1 MLSILRVFP
10 AARRWRPNCKI
21 QEPPGAR
28 FLGTVEIFATRA
40 QKRLTYKIIAP
51 TMQLSTCTYVLVD
64 KK

>member
-1 MLSILRVFP
+1 MAPQLQNSR
-10 AARRWRPNCKI
+10 AA
-21 QEPPGAR
+21 GAR
-28 FLGTVEIFATRA
+28 FPGTVEIFATRA